1 MVDAMQNRQFPA
13 LSEQVENMLRA
24 CFLTQAALV
33 DWDAKITGLAQGLF
47 EITLPRSKVV
57 TQQHGYFHGGVIGT
71 LADVAGGFA
80 ANSVL
85 MPENE
90 CVTAEYKINFLA
102 PGIGEKLIG
111 RGKLVKPGKTLVIAT
126 AEIFTVNQ
134 GVEKMCALMQQT
146 LFVIPNSS
154 TQKLT

>member
-1 MVDAMQNRQFPA
+1 MTNTMQIKQLTPLN
-13 LSEQVENMLRA
+13 SEVETMLRA
-24 CFLTQAALV
+24 CFQTQAALV
-33 DWDAKITGLAQGLF
+33 DWDAKITGLAEGHF
-47 EITLPRSKVV
+47 EITLPRSQLV

-85 MPENE
+85 MPDNE
-90 CVTAEYKINFLA
+90 CVTAEYKINFVA
-102 PGIGEKLIG
+102 PGIGEKLIA

-126 AEIFTVNQ
+126 AEIFAVNQ
-134 GVEKMCALMQQT
+134 GSEKLCALMQQT

-154 TQKLT
+154 TKK